1 MGRARAERWLTK
13 LWQGSDLALSPY
25 ERPTMPPTKP
35 EPSAPPPAAR
45 PMTER
50 LDELLGIRVAS
61 AAAPAAA
68 PPPPKKKRPLLV
80 LGQDAAHTKGVAVV
94 EHLYRLGRNDLG
106 KRRKPGSLNPSKL
119 NVCAARDGFDQKELE
134 AIRRSQAFSDPRN
147 RPGIIMQS
155 IAQWRKAR

>member
-1 MGRARAERWLTK
+1 MGRARAERWLSK
-13 LWQGSDLALSPY
+13 LWQGSDLALAPY
-25 ERPTMPPTKP
+25 ERPTMPPPEP
-35 EPSAPPPAAR
+35 EPSAPPPAKR

-50 LDELLGIRVAS
+50 LDELLNIRVAT
-61 AAAPAAA
+61 PAAA
-68 PPPPKKKRPLLV
+68 AARPPKKKRTLLL

-106 KRRKPGSLNPSKL
+106 KRRKPGSLNPARL
-119 NVCAARDGFDQKELE
+119 NVCAARDGFDQKEIE
-134 AIRRSQAFSDPRN
+134 SIRRSQAFSDPRN